1 MPLRIWDSFVPPTD
15 NWALAVTYA
24 VDNGASVAE
33 GAIGGLTNTR
43 FARSAVR
50 YADSKGMALMLVSSD
65 INSANHNYPTNYDEA
80 VYVAGS
86 FPDTA
91 PNNTCS
97 GPGRPAG
104 VRELRP
110 SRRRSSR
117 RAASNSWGAWPASA
131 SPPARSPSPPA
142 SSATPT

>member
-1 MPLRIWDSFVPPTD
+1 M
-15 NWALAVTYA
+15 
-24 VDNGASVAE
+24 AE

-50 YADSKGMALMLVSSD
+50 YADGKGMALMLVSSD
-65 INSANHNYPTNYDEA
+65 INSANHNYPTNYDEP

-97 GPGRPAG
+97 GPGGLPG
-104 VRELRP
+104 LRRYRQP
-110 SRRRSSR
+110 SGGIRGWLRS
-117 RAASNSWGAWPASA
+117 NC
-131 SPPARSPSPPA
+131 
-142 SSATPT
+142 